1 MILFSLWLLNS
12 QCICRKSLWK
22 LVLNASRSCGKYG
35 LIVSLPHTLELK
47 ETQIIDATI
56 YCCSSRRCFQCTNIY
71 YLFVGIPWRLMAYEL
86 CVAHVAS
93 SQQLFALLFAP
104 YVTPTAS
111 HVSRFQ
117 SGWLSF
123 VDLTKTSHQLVRDK
137 RVRFQLRGHSCAFVE
152 YRNRIRWLFIYSF
165 GLRATRIHR
174 ISQIIPHVEGAG
186 WSRKWL
192 RKTPKQNHLRR
203 VTIFPQR

>member
-1 MILFSLWLLNS
+1 MHL
-12 QCICRKSLWK
+12 QK
-22 LVLNASRSCGKYG
+22 
-35 LIVSLPHTLELK
+35 VSLKTCAQCQSLVR
-47 ETQIIDATI
+47 QIRSDRFTATHAWI
-56 YCCSSRRCFQCTNIY
+56 ERDTNNRRDYLLLLFQAMFSMHKHL
-71 YLFVGIPWRLMAYEL
+71 LFVCRYPVAAHGIWTVRRTRRIVPAVICFSVC
-86 CVAHVAS
+86 CV
-93 SQQLFALLFAP
+93 

-152 YRNRIRWLFIYSF
+152 YRNRIRWLFICSF